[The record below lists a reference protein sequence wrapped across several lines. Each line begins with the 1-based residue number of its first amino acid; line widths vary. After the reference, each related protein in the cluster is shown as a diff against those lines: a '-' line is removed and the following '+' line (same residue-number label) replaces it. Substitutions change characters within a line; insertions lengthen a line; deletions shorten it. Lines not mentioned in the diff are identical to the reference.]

1 MRRTFTIICLVSSF
15 ALSLAG
21 TRGFAQPS
29 APAPQAPTSD
39 ASIHGYGDRDKTCV
53 AWTDQCR
60 ACVRDGDTITC
71 SNIGIACQPAA
82 ITCSLR
88 KAEPAK

>member
-1 MRRTFTIICLVSSF
+1 MRLALIICF
-15 ALSLAG
+15 AFVLMASRCLAQS
-21 TRGFAQPS
+21 TEP

-53 AWTDQCR
+53 AWTDTCR
-60 ACVRDGDTITC
+60 TCERGDGDAITC

-82 ITCSLR
+82 ITCSSR